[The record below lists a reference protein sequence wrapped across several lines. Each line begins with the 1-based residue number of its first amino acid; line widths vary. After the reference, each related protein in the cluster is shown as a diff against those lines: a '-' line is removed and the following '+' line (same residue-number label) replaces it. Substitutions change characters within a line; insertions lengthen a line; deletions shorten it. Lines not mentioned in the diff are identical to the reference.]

1 MGVMTFEDIVNAKKA
16 LLKSVKENRTPMV
29 LDIMNRLKEEAIVT
43 KDLLKRTE
51 IGVVVGKQRGHP
63 NKDVSLLAKELVKKW
78 KGAIVTGP
86 SPNNAGPSTRPNN
99 NARPASHPNNSAG
112 ASPGASTN
120 NSASPNNTTSPN
132 NTSTSPSRPTRPN
145 NITRV
150 AQSTNN
156 VSGAAQTTRPNNVA
170 GATQTTRPNNI
181 ARAVQPNNVAGSAQ
195 TTRPNNVTSQTTRS
209 NINKA
214 TTQPT
219 RTNSISDSSSRSN
232 LNKANVSQPTRTNA
246 VAGLSSRS
254 NTSGSSSRTG
264 PIKSDLAARPHNNAG
279 PYSRPNN
286 KVGPNSQ
293 SRPNIASPSS
303 TSSMTSPQSQATTS
317 SSNDNEKSNEQRTF
331 KSDKV
336 KWTTGVDVRDRCI
349 ALLYDAMSFDA
360 GADIESETLTVRAT
374 GIEETVF
381 EQFRGVPSQC
391 YRDKLRGLISNL
403 RDKNNPNLRRKIMN
417 GELPIDTFCTMSKE
431 EMVSDDRKA
440 KDKEIQE
447 ANLFKARSAGP
458 AQAETEMFHMACSGV
473 CKGWIKHATLIN
485 NCYPTG
491 PGETGPKSSE
501 LSYLIFYANSKPAKL
516 TKCGVYL
523 DKRVSTDVRKRKKLD
538 TEVSLQIV
546 KALLDSCNYN
556 LNLFSKNVL
565 KIILAS
571 LSTNDID
578 IVSRA
583 ASVFITFC
591 SYHDGSTL
599 GVDTEFTEIYEN
611 LILSFAQYSICKES
625 DLNIEWRYRSIGLH
639 ALQGVIT
646 SEALRATN
654 AQTQLQYIVPAV
666 LHNLSDENISLET
679 LQKKDIDKEPTNN
692 DSSRSRRFSLNIT
705 TTSAEDNANLAYQC
719 LKQLYKKSDTSN
731 LHYYLEPTFNFLDET
746 NNWRPSSFGISLILI
761 ILSSLQ
767 ERNAL
772 VSDIIGQLENLSDDS
787 NSVQKKAT
795 LVEMLSSILNSDFTI
810 VGLSTLEVLDCLL
823 RLLKDSLKNANDE
836 NVEESHDLDTFISQ
850 RLISCIG
857 GLATHIYYANQ
868 ISDIVEHI
876 IQHLCLQSDILDFSQ
891 SSQRVGGSNQS
902 FIDEGIPLSDLRN
915 SLLKCLDVV
924 VQTNKDAELRH
935 SEMTRCDV
943 PVEIFHNSIGLCMDE
958 NLNVR
963 IAFAQVL
970 SKFLDNGDM
979 PQESKEIGSTQ
990 LTYFNQPAIHFL
1002 NTLHLSLYQYAISKS
1017 SQPADHVA
1025 LLTLLRALLVRFRA
1039 DQIIRGIPVVFKLQ
1053 SEAKEENLSGFAH
1066 QRALASVI
1074 VLYFR
1079 DIAAVQSKRMEK
1091 HQWSTY
1097 IKSTSSENDLNNVDT
1112 SKSFEDEIFDS
1123 NNHLLQ
1129 PIDIWLDR
1137 QVIVPIL
1144 CQHKELLDIGGEQ
1157 LQDKLMTEWKPEEGF
1172 DDIKKEAY
1180 KIRSSRMMEDDKPRI
1195 SFTPFIMTL
1204 EDNSGDLTKPSI
1216 KVENL
1221 RDTLAQQMND
1231 SSEHETSVTSDLES
1245 INMVPLGN
1253 GAGKKR
1259 KKKPKADINSFL
1271 QSIDNKAA
1279 SSTTS
1284 LVNPPYRS

>member
-1 MGVMTFEDIVNAKKA
+1 
-16 LLKSVKENRTPMV
+16 
-29 LDIMNRLKEEAIVT
+29 
-43 KDLLKRTE
+43 
-51 IGVVVGKQRGHP
+51 
-63 NKDVSLLAKELVKKW
+63 
-78 KGAIVTGP
+78 
-86 SPNNAGPSTRPNN
+86 
-99 NARPASHPNNSAG
+99 
-112 ASPGASTN
+112 
-120 NSASPNNTTSPN
+120 
-132 NTSTSPSRPTRPN
+132 
-145 NITRV
+145 
-150 AQSTNN
+150 
-156 VSGAAQTTRPNNVA
+156 
-170 GATQTTRPNNI
+170 
-181 ARAVQPNNVAGSAQ
+181 
-195 TTRPNNVTSQTTRS
+195 
-209 NINKA
+209 
-214 TTQPT
+214 
-219 RTNSISDSSSRSN
+219 
-232 LNKANVSQPTRTNA
+232 
-246 VAGLSSRS
+246 
-254 NTSGSSSRTG
+254 
-264 PIKSDLAARPHNNAG
+264 
-279 PYSRPNN
+279 
-286 KVGPNSQ
+286 
-293 SRPNIASPSS
+293 
-303 TSSMTSPQSQATTS
+303 
-317 SSNDNEKSNEQRTF
+317 
-331 KSDKV
+331 
-336 KWTTGVDVRDRCI
+336 
-349 ALLYDAMSFDA
+349 
-360 GADIESETLTVRAT
+360 
-374 GIEETVF
+374 
-381 EQFRGVPSQC
+381 
-391 YRDKLRGLISNL
+391 
-403 RDKNNPNLRRKIMN
+403 
-417 GELPIDTFCTMSKE
+417 
-431 EMVSDDRKA
+431 
-440 KDKEIQE
+440 
-447 ANLFKARSAGP
+447 
-458 AQAETEMFHMACSGV
+458 MACSGV

-538 TEVSLQIV
+538 TEVSLQII
-546 KALLDSCNYN
+546 KALLDACNYN

-578 IVSRA
+578 IVARA

-599 GVDTEFTEIYEN
+599 GVDSEFTEIYEN
-611 LILSFAQYSICKES
+611 LILSFAQYAICKES

-639 ALQGVIT
+639 ALRGVIT
-646 SEALRATN
+646 SEALYATN

-666 LHNLSDENISLET
+666 LHNLSDKNISLET
-679 LQKKDIDKEPTNN
+679 LQKKDIDKEPANN
-692 DSSRSRRFSLNIT
+692 DSSQSRRLSLSIT

-746 NNWRPSSFGISLILI
+746 DKWRPSSFGISLVLI

-767 ERNAL
+767 ERHVL
-772 VSDIIGQLENLSDDS
+772 VSDIIDQLENLSDDS

-795 LVEMLSSILNSDFTI
+795 LVEMLSSILNSDFTV

-823 RLLKDSLKNANDE
+823 RLLKDSLKSANNK
-836 NVEESHDLDTFISQ
+836 NVENSHDLDTFISQ

-868 ISDIVEHI
+868 ISDIMEHI
-876 IQHLCLQSDILDFSQ
+876 IQHLCLQPDILDSPQ
-891 SSQRVGGSNQS
+891 SSQRVSGSNQS
-902 FIDEGIPLSDLRN
+902 FIEEGIPLSDLRN
-915 SLLKCLDVV
+915 ALLKCLDVV
-924 VQTNKDAELRH
+924 VQTNKDSELRH

-970 SKFLDNGDM
+970 SKFLDNGGM

-1002 NTLHLSLYQYAISKS
+1002 NTLHLSLYQYALSKS

-1053 SEAKEENLSGFAH
+1053 SEAKEENLTGFAH

-1079 DIAAVQSKRMEK
+1079 DIAAVLDIPELQKYVEEVQSKRMEK

-1097 IKSTSSENDLNNVDT
+1097 IKPTSSENDLNNVDT
-1112 SKSFEDEIFDS
+1112 FKSFEDEIFDS
-1123 NNHLLQ
+1123 NNHPLQ

-1144 CQHKELLDIGGEQ
+1144 CQHKELLVMGGEQ
-1157 LQDKLMTEWKPEEGF
+1157 LQDKLMAEWKPEEGF
-1172 DDIKKEAY
+1172 DIVKKEAY
-1180 KIRSSRMMEDDKPRI
+1180 KIRSSRITEDDKPRI

-1204 EDNSGDLTKPSI
+1204 EDNSGDLSKPSI

-1221 RDTLAQQMND
+1221 RDTLAQQMAND

-1245 INMVPLGN
+1245 INMIPLGN

-1259 KKKPKADINSFL
+1259 KKKPKSDINSFL
-1271 QSIDNKAA
+1271 QSIDTKAA